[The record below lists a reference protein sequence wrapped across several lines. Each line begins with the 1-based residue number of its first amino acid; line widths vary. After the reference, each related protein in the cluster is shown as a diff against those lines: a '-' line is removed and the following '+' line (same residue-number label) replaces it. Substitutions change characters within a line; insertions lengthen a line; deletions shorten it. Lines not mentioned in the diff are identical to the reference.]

1 MKKRTKEMGVLVHT
15 CHDRKTE
22 IRYIDKLDYARKYY
36 TDDPKFVS
44 FKPLPEKCDCKRFVS
59 DDKRDELLMKGTALL
74 VYMPKEGHSL
84 NEDRV
89 DWSQIV
95 MVVNRTQTP
104 RVDLITKADMERAYV
119 DCRPEY
125 IKHIEEIHDMIMA
138 ERAKLIVPFRDDPD
152 VMFDKHG
159 TMLSGRILFP
169 FGPDQRT

>member
-1 MKKRTKEMGVLVHT
+1 MKKRTKEKGVLVHT

-22 IRYIDKLDYARKYY
+22 IRYIDKLEPTRKYY

-44 FKPLPEKCDCKRFVS
+44 FKPIPEKCDCKRYVT
-59 DDKRDELLMKGTALL
+59 DDKRDEFVMKGVALL
-74 VYMPKEGHSL
+74 VYAPKAGCSL

-89 DWSQIV
+89 DWSQVV
-95 MVVNRTQTP
+95 MVVNRVQTP

-119 DCRPEY
+119 DRRPEY
-125 IKHIEEIHDMIMA
+125 IKHIEDVHAMIME

-152 VMFDKHG
+152 VMYDKNG
-159 TMLSGRILFP
+159 VMLAGRILFP